1 MKTVIT
7 TVGLSLL
14 KDIDR
19 RGLESKD
26 IKEWDHYNFEI
37 DQVKKE
43 ALQRILKEGNEVSAE
58 LKSISKIISTL
69 HPQERIDIRFI
80 SSYTILSALASEVL
94 KDYIN
99 EKFPKNIEAYFNR
112 GKDAIYGLQ
121 VRDADLFMNEGMPN
135 LLARLSEILEEIGM
149 TDSCGEPKVLFNMTG
164 GFKATIPYLTFFAQ
178 LHDIPTYYIFERS
191 DQLIE
196 IPYFPLEFDFGIV
209 EDNWHAFRLFPQ
221 HNSDKRNWFKSKS
234 IDLSTFKELC
244 GSEDS
249 FQELLNKK
257 IIAKKGDKV
266 IPTLTGMMIY
276 KRYSEIDQQRYSLY
290 GRYIE
295 LKMYKYWQEAKKVL
309 DGEAKFNEYTNKIR
323 RATNDL
329 GITKIFDV
337 EHSKLVGTSSSH
349 WEVDIFLRCK
359 KDRKEKYV
367 SIEIKPIRQLDEIT
381 RKYSFFK
388 KHIEQAYPNSEF
400 WMCLY
405 TSKLFTQDRKKIL
418 EYKSRYKNVK
428 FICVVTGTQHKGSI
442 YSQNKGGFDWNILK
456 NPPIEIK

>member
-1 MKTVIT
+1 M
-7 TVGLSLL
+7 GLSLL

-26 IKEWDHYNFEI
+26 IKKWDHYNFEI

-69 HPQERIDIRFI
+69 HPQERINIRFI

-196 IPYFPLEFDFGIV
+196 IPYFPLEFDFGVID
-209 EDNWHAFRLFPQ
+209 DNFHAFREHFPKNGNGEYKP
-221 HNSDKRNWFKSKS
+221 HKIPLSKFKDK
-234 IDLSTFKELC
+234 C
-244 GSEDS
+244 GSEKS
-249 FQELLNKK
+249 FNELLKKK
-257 IIAKKGDKV
+257 IIKIEGDYV
-266 IPTLTGMMIY
+266 IPTLMGLMLY
-276 KRYSEIDQQRYSLY
+276 KRYQQEEPYTYDLY
-290 GRYIE
+290 GKYVE
-295 LKMYKYWQEAKKVL
+295 LKVYKYLNCTKSHLEKRNNV
-309 DGEAKFNEYTNKIR
+309 KI
-323 RATNDL
+323 L
-329 GITKIFDV
+329 SI
-337 EHSKLVGTSSSH
+337 EHSKRFPSKFNPEG
-349 WEVDIFLRCK
+349 WEADLFIEYKTTKGAK
-359 KDRKEKYV
+359 KGYIA
-367 SIEIKPIRQLDEIT
+367 IEIKPLRNLTKGTIQ
-381 RKYSFFK
+381 RKNDLFL
-388 KHIEQAYPNSEF
+388 KHVKPNYPNSEF
-400 WMCLY
+400 QMYFYGPILLPEERRRILNYKQEFPSIRFFHIPVPPSTEHRFDWE
-405 TSKLFTQDRKKIL
+405 IL
-418 EYKSRYKNVK
+418 E
-428 FICVVTGTQHKGSI
+428 
-442 YSQNKGGFDWNILK
+442 
-456 NPPIEIK
+456 NPPYEIK